1 MRQNWITRT
10 IKGTKVKALFVN
22 TVDQTTAVKEVTI
35 PRTYDTP
42 AAVLKIV
49 QKSFDT
55 ETEKAVSIVETAVT
69 KGRYGMLESDFVKRA
84 ILLSGD
90 GEENADT
97 TEESADTTDESAE

>member
-22 TVDQTTAVKEVTI
+22 TVNQTTDVKELTI

-49 QKSFDT
+49 QKYFDT
-55 ETEKAVSIVETAVT
+55 ETEKAVSIVETAT
-69 KGRYGMLESDFVKRA
+69 IQARYGMLESDFIKYAVVLDRN
-84 ILLSGD
+84 D
-90 GEENADT
+90 GEKSENGDT
-97 TEESADTTDESAE
+97 VDE

>member
-22 TVDQTTAVKEVTI
+22 TVDHTTSVKELTI

-49 QKSFDT
+49 QKFFDT
-55 ETEKAVSIVETAVT
+55 EAEKAVSIVETETT
-69 KGRYGMLESDFVKRA
+69 KARYGMLESDFIKVA
-84 ILLSGD
+84 VVLGNND
-90 GEENADT
+90 
-97 TEESADTTDESAE
+97 EESTEADE